1 MSERAKPVPL
11 FLRHT
16 DNMRRFAANIRTF
29 LFALALGISVWI
41 SAVTSADP
49 DEVRVYP
56 NVIPLEIVGKDPTLI
71 VTSEIPSGVEIT
83 LRTPR
88 SVWELLTAQENSV
101 QATLDLSG
109 LGAGT
114 HSVDIQFRVL
124 VRPYQIVLANP
135 ETVTVVLEPIA
146 HRTLPIELSLSGLPA
161 IGYQAGDATITPT
174 KVIVSGPE
182 SIVNQTTHARVVLN
196 LDGAREN
203 IEQSNPIQILDE
215 NNNVIRRG
223 LTITP
228 DVAQISVPISQQ
240 GGFRDVAVKVIV
252 QGQIAAGYRLENIS
266 VFPPVITVFSADPA
280 VVNELP
286 GVVETQPLDLEN
298 ANEDITTRLAL
309 NLPQNVTI
317 VGAQTVQ
324 VTVGISPIQTS
335 LTLTNQAI
343 RVVGLTEGLTAQI
356 FPQTV
361 DVIISGPLPT
371 LDALTP
377 QDVIVTVDVSGLG
390 AGTHQLTPV
399 VDVLVENVEVESIL
413 PGTIEVVVS
422 IPGTPTITPFPTP

>member
-1 MSERAKPVPL
+1 MSAPGS
-11 FLRHT
+11 LRHK
-16 DNMRRFAANIRTF
+16 DNMRRFAANIRT
-29 LFALALGISVWI
+29 LLLALALGISVWI

-56 NVIPLEIVGKDPTLI
+56 NMIPLEIVGKDPTLI
-71 VTSEIPSGVEIT
+71 VTSEIPSEVEVT

-88 SVWELLTAQENSV
+88 SVWELLTAQENSI

-109 LGAGT
+109 LSAGA
-114 HSVDIQFRVL
+114 HPVNIQLRVL
-124 VRPYQIVLANP
+124 ARPYQIVLVNP
-135 ETVTVVLEPIA
+135 EIVTVILEPIA
-146 HRTLPIELSLSGLPA
+146 HRPLPIDLSLSGLPA
-161 IGYQAGDATITPT
+161 IGYQAGEAAINPT
-174 KVIVSGPE
+174 EVIVSGPE
-182 SIVNQTTHARVVLN
+182 SIVNQAIHARVSLN

-228 DVAQISVPISQQ
+228 DVAQVSVPISQQ
-240 GGFRDVAVKVIV
+240 GGFRDMAVKVV
-252 QGQIAAGYRLENIS
+252 VTGQIAAGYRLENIS
-266 VFPPVITVFSADPA
+266 VFPPVVTVFASDPA
-280 VVNELP
+280 LVNSLP
-286 GVVETQPLDLEN
+286 GILETQALDLQD
-298 ANEDITTRLAL
+298 ADGDITTRLAL
-309 NLPQNVTI
+309 NLPENVTL

-343 RVVGLTEGLTAQI
+343 KVVGLTEGLTVQI

-371 LDALTP
+371 LDALTL
-377 QDVIVTVDVSGLG
+377 QDVIVTVDVAGLG
-390 AGTHQLTPV
+390 PGTHQLTPV

-413 PGTIEVVVS
+413 PGTIEVVLS